1 MPRYKSQS
9 QYNALC
15 LVITV
20 SVLVWLISRFCLQN
34 SRKFTRSILSSVKLG
49 DHSLLISPLSQMYTY
64 PDLRGF
70 FKPMFSFVKKR
81 DRGKIYTYFLK
92 YEHVKLFPWLRVNS
106 ITSPKTLTGVSRTQ
120 KKRIIFFCFLIKMP
134 RHLAAHIK
142 YALRIFHG
150 LHFNSVKIM
159 KHRVIIWT
167 TSLSPK
173 PSDAKF
179 T

>member
-1 MPRYKSQS
+1 MSTEKHCCSTIRKYVSQLCINEQNVLTNFVSDATVCFVLFCFTFLCFVFASGMPRYKSQS

-34 SRKFTRSILSSVKLG
+34 SRKFTRSTLSPLKLG

-64 PDLRGF
+64 PYLRGF
-70 FKPMFSFVKKR
+70 FKSMFSFVKKR

-106 ITSPKTLTGVSRTQ
+106 ITSPKTNWS
-120 KKRIIFFCFLIKMP
+120 F
-134 RHLAAHIK
+134 
-142 YALRIFHG
+142 
-150 LHFNSVKIM
+150 
-159 KHRVIIWT
+159 
-167 TSLSPK
+167 
-173 PSDAKF
+173 
-179 T
+179 